1 MYFLENKHYNF
12 KWHKIISITVISR
25 EDFLNYLKSR
35 YLFLNVDLWQRK
47 AALPAAAA
55 SHFKCWTDPPSSFL
69 VPQGQSSWRYWY
81 EQLREDFD
89 VLSELLADPLTITIY
104 KWPWMCI
111 FEKLSSQKRWLA
123 YEFKC
128 NQGTKDSRTNKNN
141 PH

>member
-1 MYFLENKHYNF
+1 
-12 KWHKIISITVISR
+12 
-25 EDFLNYLKSR
+25 
-35 YLFLNVDLWQRK
+35 
-47 AALPAAAA
+47 
-55 SHFKCWTDPPSSFL
+55 
-69 VPQGQSSWRYWY
+69 
-81 EQLREDFD
+81 
-89 VLSELLADPLTITIY
+89 LADPLTITIY